1 MRFEGVVF
9 RVIKFLGELYGIS
22 WGIIFFVVFPQIG
35 FLGEILALFWSCSKT
50 TPTEETLPP
59 NLSYISEEIFFYNPI
74 IRSNEE

>member
-9 RVIKFLGELYGIS
+9 RVIKLLGELYGIS

-35 FLGEILALFWSCSKT
+35 FLGEILALFWSCSKA

-59 NLSYISEEIFFYNPI
+59 EPQLHQRGDFFYNPI